1 MVFPVIPVVAAA
13 AIVMGGVALVWYSN
27 LSAEEKERADIRANE
42 LANEWFGQALDKLS
56 KFNFMRVLLA
66 VKRETTGKDDNDPL
80 GA

>member
-42 LANEWFGQALDKLS
+42 LANGGLDKL
-56 KFNFMRVLLA
+56 
-66 VKRETTGKDDNDPL
+66 
-80 GA
+80 